1 LLNVVVVRFFA
12 SFSGLMTRL
21 LIGKSQW
28 FGAVLI
34 ALPLL
39 AVCSI
44 ADAAPPDPAAA
55 APVPD
60 RAEVTAKPG
69 KGVTITSANGNY
81 ALNIRARIQL
91 RETFTYEDD
100 EPHNEINVKTL
111 RLILSGH
118 VLSKDLGYRI
128 QLAFGSK
135 DFENGNASPIFDAHL
150 DYTRVRSL
158 SIRVGQFF
166 VPFDRARTTREFA
179 LHLVDRQQVVR
190 ELTLDRDVGVM
201 FYSDDLFGAKQR
213 LGYALFV
220 GGGEGRNRFGGQR
233 MGPLVVGRLVFKP
246 WGNFDDDVEG
256 DLDRRHQP
264 KLAIGFAGAYNVASS
279 RMSST
284 YGADFQLGTV
294 NQVHAAADLVF
305 KLRGWSLTAE
315 GVLRRALTD
324 ELVGTI
330 DMMPAV
336 EATRSGYGYF
346 VQSGIM
352 VHRMV
357 ELVARWDDLYAWRGT
372 DPTFIEL
379 IDRRGRQVV
388 AGLNVYLNG
397 HALKLQAD
405 YSFAFGTGFDPAT
418 DPGAHIARVQI
429 DASF

>member
-1 LLNVVVVRFFA
+1 MVLFFA
-12 SFSGLMTRL
+12 FPS
-21 LIGKSQW
+21 
-28 FGAVLI
+28 
-34 ALPLL
+34 L
-39 AVCSI
+39 AT
-44 ADAAPPDPAAA
+44 AAPPPS
-55 APVPD
+55 PD

-69 KGVTITSANGNY
+69 KGITVTSANGNVS
-81 ALNIRARIQL
+81 LTLRPRIQL
-91 RETFTYEDD
+91 RETFTYEDHQPD
-100 EPHNEINVKTL
+100 NEINVKTM
-111 RLILSGH
+111 RLIMNGH
-118 VLSKDLGYRI
+118 VFTKDLSYRI

-135 DFENGNASPIFDAHL
+135 DFEAGNPSPIFDAHI
-150 DYTRVRSL
+150 DYTRVKSL

-201 FYSDDLFGAKQR
+201 FYSDDLFGANER

-246 WGNFDDDVEG
+246 WGNFDDDMEG
-256 DLDRRHQP
+256 DLERRRKP
-264 KLAIGFAGAYNVASS
+264 KLALGLAGAYNVASS
-279 RMSST
+279 RLSST

-294 NQVHAAADLVF
+294 NQVHGAADLVF
-305 KLRGWSLTAE
+305 KLRGWSLSAE
-315 GVLRRALTD
+315 GLLRRALAD

-330 DMMPAV
+330 DDMPAV

-372 DPTFIEL
+372 DQTFIDW

-397 HALKLQAD
+397 HSLKIQAD

>member
-1 LLNVVVVRFFA
+1 MAHALLTATIVRFIAALSALIHRVPSGQSRCLAMALCFA
-12 SFSGLMTRL
+12 
-21 LIGKSQW
+21 
-28 FGAVLI
+28 V
-34 ALPLL
+34 P
-39 AVCSI
+39 SI
-44 ADAAPPDPAAA
+44 ADAAPPPE
-55 APVPD
+55 PE

-69 KGVTITSANGNY
+69 KGVTITSPNGNY
-81 ALNIRARIQL
+81 ALNLRARIQL
-91 RETFTYEDD
+91 RDTFTYEDD

-111 RLILSGH
+111 RLILGGH
-118 VLSKDLGYRI
+118 VLTKDLGYRI

-135 DFENGNASPIFDAHL
+135 DFEPGNASPIFDAHL
-150 DYTRVRSL
+150 DYTRVKSL

-201 FYSDDLFGAKQR
+201 FYSDDLFGAKER

-233 MGPLVVGRLVFKP
+233 MGPLVVGRFVFKP
-246 WGNFDDDVEG
+246 WGNFDDDSEG
-256 DLDRRHQP
+256 DLDRRRAP
-264 KLAIGFAGAYNVASS
+264 KLAIGVAGAYNVASS

-284 YGADFQLGTV
+284 YGADFQFGTV
-294 NQVHAAADLVF
+294 DQVHAAADLVF

-315 GVLRRALTD
+315 GLLRRALDD

-330 DMMPAV
+330 DDMPAT

-372 DPTFIEL
+372 DPSFVDL
-379 IDRRGRQVV
+379 VDRRGRQVV